1 MQPAPAP
8 DAAEAAKPKAATGRQ
23 PLEIEPPDKRTPKAV
38 LIVAGIAALNSA
50 NLGYDI
56 GVMAGA
62 ALRVQDD
69 WSLSDVKVEVL
80 VGILNACAIAGAAV
94 AHYVVDRLGRRRT
107 FTVSSDVFIVGVLGM
122 ACSINYPMLLAFRV
136 ITDLGVGVGLSVD
149 PVYIAEVA
157 PPHARGALV
166 SWSEIA
172 INVGI
177 LLGFV
182 AAWCFADVGS
192 DTAWRAMLA
201 LGAIL
206 PSVLFVLTLT
216 VTLPCPFAIA
226 APDTYERR

>member
-1 MQPAPAP
+1 MPPADGDSAP
-8 DAAEAAKPKAATGRQ
+8 TPSMRDSGTTRA
-23 PLEIEPPDKRTPKAV
+23 PLEIEPPDKKIPRAV

-107 FTVSSDVFIVGVLGM
+107 FTVSSAVFIVGVLGM
-122 ACSINYPMLLAFRV
+122 ACSVNYAMLLLFRV
-136 ITDLGVGVGLSVD
+136 VTGLGVGVGLSVD

-182 AAWCFADVGS
+182 AAWCFADVSS

-216 VTLPCPFAIA
+216 VTIGAEINAIDA
-226 APDTYERR
+226 M